1 MSMESFFTADDANDG
16 TKLPLFAPDGKA
28 TEHWLLIRGVDS
40 DAYRT
45 SHTRV
50 LQNARKLKA
59 TDDDEEIAIRTN
71 AGLFELAV
79 SLVGGW
85 SFEQECTRENVSAFL
100 KKAPQVID
108 PINEFA
114 GNRSLFFALKRSDLQ
129 SIAADSSALTK
140 SRKGRNQP

>member
-59 TDDDEEIAIRTN
+59 TDDDEEIAKRTN
-71 AGLFELAV
+71 EGLFELAV

-129 SIAADSSALTK
+129 NTAVDSSASTK